1 MFTRV
6 LDLAVLALVAVA
18 VLLPRP
24 DVQVQAALKL
34 DPDRV
39 LRVAELEAQLA
50 ADPGE
55 PAGSLELADLFLD
68 AHRPDWALVTV
79 TRAIDRLSQAGAAQ
93 DFRLHFRRALALA
106 DHFEATAAY
115 QAVQKALELCKSG
128 SYVPCGETDRSRLE
142 LLHATL
148 ERVNGL
154 DMRTDPNAARARIM
168 QALRPTY
175 IPTSP
180 KRSPKPATPAGN
192 PAK

>member
-34 DPDRV
+34 DPDRM
-39 LRVAELEAQLA
+39 LRVAELEAELA

-55 PAGSLELADLFLD
+55 LAGSLELADLFLD
-68 AHRPDWALVTV
+68 GHRPDWALATV
-79 TRAIDRLSQAGAAQ
+79 TRAVDRSPQ

-106 DHFEATAAY
+106 DHFEATEAFSAIEK
-115 QAVQKALELCKSG
+115 AVALCKAG
-128 SYVPCGETDRSRLE
+128 SSVPCGETERSRLE

-154 DMRTDPNAARARIM
+154 DMRKDPNAARARIM
-168 QALRPTY
+168 QALRPSY
-175 IPTSP
+175 IPP
-180 KRSPKPATPAGN
+180 PRKPADTKKAG
-192 PAK
+192 K